1 MERSDVADFV
11 MTMLHSSTVT
21 HLMHLKTKSY
31 SQHVALGDYYEGV
44 VGLVDS
50 FAEAYQGS
58 YGVIEQY
65 PAAHGF
71 KSSPVQYI
79 ANLCEY
85 VEEQRKKLPQ
95 DSQLQ
100 NIVDEIV
107 ALLDTTL
114 YKLRRFTEA

>member
-11 MTMLHSSTVT
+11 MTMLHSGTVT

-31 SQHVALGDYYEGV
+31 SQHVALGGYYEDII
-44 VGLVDS
+44 GLVDT
-50 FAEAYQGS
+50 FAEAYQGA

-85 VEEQRKKLPQ
+85 VEDQRKKLP
-95 DSQLQ
+95 SRS
-100 NIVDEIV
+100 
-107 ALLDTTL
+107 LDTL
-114 YKLRRFTEA
+114 VSAQP